1 MPANSVFSSEAESK
15 TQCDFSVLSTM
26 SNADMPVNSQP
37 SATVLVVEDDESL
50 RMLCRINLELEGY
63 RVLEAET
70 IDRAGRL
77 VAEEEIDVVLLDL
90 HVGDRRGTE
99 LLPVLRAERPD
110 AAICLLSGTSETDP
124 PDEEGVDGFIRKP
137 FELDVLTDTVRRLA
151 SRSVTH

>member
-1 MPANSVFSSEAESK
+1 
-15 TQCDFSVLSTM
+15 M
-26 SNADMPVNSQP
+26 SVNSQSP
-37 SATVLVVEDDESL
+37 ATVLVVEDDESL

-70 IDRAGRL
+70 IDRAGQL
-77 VAEEEIDVVLLDL
+77 VSAEPIDVVLLDL
-90 HVGDRRGTE
+90 HVGERRGTE
-99 LLPVLRAERPD
+99 LLPVLRAERPE
-110 AAICLLSGTSETDP
+110 AAVCLLSGTSEADP